1 MSNVKH
7 GHKLSL
13 LSTIENRH
21 DGKKKYFTEREG
33 GMVEFINR
41 GHYSS
46 TRVPQKFSNF
56 PAQHGG
62 RTMGA
67 ELNTEFQ
74 YTSWINPTFL
84 SDQPFLPSSTPL
96 RLKALLRYL
105 YVP

>member
-1 MSNVKH
+1 M
-7 GHKLSL
+7 
-13 LSTIENRH
+13 E
-21 DGKKKYFTEREG
+21 KKIFRGERKG

-62 RTMGA
+62 RTVGA